1 MGNRAN
7 IYFQTFFRPE
17 RSFAKLLQT
26 EKPIIEGFTFI
37 LIPVLGYSLMYVFL
51 TIAHGAP
58 SVFTPWL
65 NISKET
71 YYSANRFLLAPS
83 MILCWFFVSA
93 YVQVIS
99 KLQKGSGS
107 FEQTLLLLALSIS
120 ISMWGG
126 LIHDL
131 PRSFLSATG
140 VIDARQHEIDMNSP
154 TIFRTLLWICY
165 SIYFL
170 AFSILFPT
178 AVRVVHK
185 LSWAKSTWIGLS
197 AFVFFQLLFLLF
209 NR

>member
-1 MGNRAN
+1 MGNKVN

-17 RSFAKLLQT
+17 RSFTKLLQT

-99 KLQKGSGS
+99 KLQKGRGS

-131 PRSFLSATG
+131 PMSFLSATG

-185 LSWAKSTWIGLS
+185 LSWAKSIWIGLS

>member
-71 YYSANRFLLAPS
+71 YYSTNRFLLAPS

-107 FEQTLLLLALSIS
+107 FEQTLLILALSIS

-131 PRSFLSATG
+131 PMSFLSATG

-178 AVRVVHK
+178 AVRVVHQ
-185 LSWAKSTWIGLS
+185 LSWAKSIWIGLS